1 MKQGHLA
8 CCGFV
13 TDEAHVDKFC
23 PMCAAPTPEFA
34 SKPLECTACLITF
47 ASRTHLACTHCGEPN
62 HELMRMRDVA
72 LLREQLHAASKE
84 SCNHDHASL
93 SFGPVLAIVFFAFI
107 AAVTPLLL
115 RRM

>member
-1 MKQGHLA
+1 MA
-8 CCGFV
+8 CCGFA
-13 TDEAHVDKFC
+13 TDEEHVDKFC
-23 PMCAAPTPEFA
+23 PMCAAPTPELG
-34 SKPLECTACLITF
+34 SKPLQCTACQGTF

-62 HELMRMRDVA
+62 RELTRMRDVA
-72 LLREQLHAASKE
+72 LLREQLHAASHHE
-84 SCNHDHASL
+84 HAGSL